1 MRWGSWWWLAASS
14 WQWTHSYIPSHAD
27 FWETSN
33 HPGDS
38 APLQLKFGALWL
50 LAFPK
55 IKVTFER
62 EEISDHWW
70 NSGKLDRVADG
81 DGRTVWGPKVPTLQG
96 TEASMSYVRCFLYLV
111 SSSTNVSISHITWLD
126 TFWTELV
133 YFPLQ
138 CDLAA
143 TPSSGS
149 FFHHPENW
157 GWLCDLALPNET
169 STNMTQKLEKHLC
182 TGNLPSL
189 LLVLGPRLWRNLS
202 CLT

>member
-1 MRWGSWWWLAASS
+1 MIQKAMAMGNCWLTTSFQQRACSCIM
-14 WQWTHSYIPSHAD
+14 SYAEC
-27 FWETSN
+27 FGETN

-126 TFWTELV
+126 TFWTDLIYIPP
-133 YFPLQ
+133 YFLLFSVSTYYFSALQ
-138 CDLAA
+138 LMPGIPCRAPRCCSLHFWRVVPSWPP
-143 TPSSGS
+143 TP
-149 FFHHPENW
+149 
-157 GWLCDLALPNET
+157 T
-169 STNMTQKLEKHLC
+169 TNTAVNTLR
-182 TGNLPSL
+182 SL
-189 LLVLGPRLWRNLS
+189 
-202 CLT
+202 T